1 MIPCLTDRF
10 EPVAMLNPSN
20 FRRIQISAAIQD
32 AFIRT
37 AGPHHRFGLD
47 ALPALASGV
56 QKAAILACFR
66 AGDFQGM
73 QSEASAL
80 VARFPKDG
88 KLWHWLGVACLKLD
102 LDEQADS
109 ALRRAS
115 ELLPQDANVW
125 DHLGLALCRLR
136 HYQWA
141 VACFERS
148 VAIEPASA
156 GTWGNAAKNANEMGD
171 HVAGERYAHKGLAQ
185 DPASYACHVNLAHA
199 LRGMGRAGD
208 AAQAYRQAF
217 RLLPQDFGVAS
228 SLLFCLSLDEDLAP
242 AAVFAEHVALMGRF
256 EAPFFGGVRP
266 HQNNRDAGRRLR
278 EGFVS
283 GDLCSHTVAS
293 FVHPVWAA
301 LDSAQVAVW
310 AYATSATVD
319 HMTGQLRAL
328 AEVWRDVHHL
338 SNETLA
344 EQIRT
349 DGIDVLIDL
358 SGHTRHNRLLTFA
371 RKPAPVQATWIGY
384 PNTTGLRAM
393 DYVLAD
399 RFNSPQGLYEQFY
412 VEKFARLPSS
422 GTFAPAQ
429 EAPLVNGLPALR
441 HGFVTFGSFNN
452 TSKLGD
458 QVIAVW
464 SQVLRA
470 VPGSRL
476 LMGNVSAPAL
486 AQQFTERFGRQ
497 GIAADRL
504 TFRPHMPLLDYL
516 ALHHEVD
523 LILDSWPYTGGTTT
537 NHALWMGVPVVTL
550 QGPSRSHCQS
560 AAVLGRMGLQDW
572 VTQRE
577 ADFVALAVKWANAPL
592 ALSAVRAG
600 LRERWQT
607 APLRQP
613 AKVARGLEQALRVM
627 WQRWCAGLPAADFE
641 ISA

>member
-1 MIPCLTDRF
+1 MMPCLIDQL
-10 EPVAMLNPSN
+10 ELVAPIDPSI
-20 FRRIQISAAIQD
+20 FRQKSIAA
-32 AFIRT
+32 AFRMAFGPT
-37 AGPHHRFGLD
+37 AARRHRFGLG
-47 ALPALASGV
+47 ALPTLASAP
-56 QKAAILACFR
+56 QKAALLARFEV
-66 AGDFQGM
+66 ADFQGM
-73 QSEASAL
+73 HAAASAL
-80 VARFPKDG
+80 VAMFPNDG
-88 KLWHWLGVACLKLD
+88 KVWHWLGVACLKLN
-102 LDEQADS
+102 LDEQAEP

-125 DHLGLALCRLR
+125 DHLGLVLCRLM
-136 HYQWA
+136 HHPQA
-141 VACFERS
+141 DVCFERS
-148 VAIEPASA
+148 VALDPACV

-171 HVAGERYAHKGLAQ
+171 HVAGARYARQGLAQ

-208 AAQAYRQAF
+208 AAQAYRQAL
-217 RLLPQDFGVAS
+217 RLPPHDFGVAS
-228 SLLFCLSLDEDLAP
+228 SLLVCLSLDESLAP
-242 AAVFAEHVALMGRF
+242 PAVFAEHVALMGQF
-256 EAPFFGGVRP
+256 EAPFLGGVRS
-266 HQNNRDAGRRLR
+266 HQNNRDPGRRLR
-278 EGFVS
+278 VGFVS
-283 GDLCSHTVAS
+283 GDLCSHPVAS

-301 LDSAQVAVW
+301 LNSAQVAVW
-310 AYATSATVD
+310 TYATSATVD
-319 HMTGQLRAL
+319 QMTGQLRAL
-328 AEVWRDVHHL
+328 TEVWREVHHL
-338 SNETLA
+338 SDEALA
-344 EQIRT
+344 GQIRA

-384 PNTTGLRAM
+384 PNTTGLQAM

-399 RFNSPQGLYEQFY
+399 RFNSPHGLYEQFY

-429 EAPLVNGLPALR
+429 EAPPVNGLPALR
-441 HGFVTFGSFNN
+441 NGFVTFGSFNN

-476 LMGNVSAPAL
+476 VMGNVSAPAL

-504 TFRPHMPLLDYL
+504 TFKPYMPMLDYL

-560 AAVLGRMGLQDW
+560 AAVLGRMGMQDW
-572 VTQRE
+572 VTLSE
-577 ADFVALAVKWANAPL
+577 ADFVALAVQWANAPL

-613 AKVARGLEQALRVM
+613 ATVARGLEQALRVM

>member
-1 MIPCLTDRF
+1 MIPCLTDRL
-10 EPVAMLNPSN
+10 ELAAPLDPSIS
-20 FRRIQISAAIQD
+20 RRIPIAASIPD
-32 AFIRT
+32 AFIR
-37 AGPHHRFGLD
+37 AAEQRPRFGLE
-47 ALPALASGV
+47 ALPTLASGP
-56 QKAAILACFR
+56 QKAALLERFQ

-73 QSEASAL
+73 RSEAKVL
-80 VARFPKDG
+80 VAMFPNDG
-88 KLWHWLGVACLKLD
+88 KAWHWLGVACLKLG
-102 LDEQADS
+102 LNEGAEP

-125 DHLGLALCRLR
+125 DHLGLVLCRLMQ
-136 HYQWA
+136 YQLA
-141 VACFERS
+141 AACFECS
-148 VAIEPASA
+148 VALDPACA
-156 GTWGNAAKNANEMGD
+156 GTWGNAAKNANDMGD
-171 HVAGERYAHKGLAQ
+171 HVAGARYARGGLAQ
-185 DPASYACHVNLAHA
+185 DPANYACYVNLANA
-199 LRGMGRAGD
+199 LRGMGRAGE

-217 RLLPQDFGVAS
+217 KLLPQDFGAPS
-228 SLLFCLSLDEDLAP
+228 SLLFCLSLDESLAP
-242 AAVFAEHVALMGRF
+242 ATVFAEHVALMGHF
-256 EAPFFGGVRP
+256 EAPFLERARP
-266 HQNNRDAGRRLR
+266 HQNNRDAGRRLKV
-278 EGFVS
+278 GFVS
-283 GDLCSHTVAS
+283 GDFCYHSVAS

-301 LDSAQVAVW
+301 LDSTQVALW

-328 AEVWRDVHHL
+328 TEVWREVHHL
-338 SNETLA
+338 SDEALA
-344 EQIRT
+344 EQIRA

-384 PNTTGLRAM
+384 PNTTGLQAM

-399 RFNSPQGLYEQFY
+399 RFNAPHGLYEQFY

-429 EAPLVNGLPALR
+429 DAPPVSGLPALR
-441 HGFVTFGSFNN
+441 NGFVTFGSFNN
-452 TSKLGD
+452 TGKLGD

-464 SQVLRA
+464 SQVLLA

-476 LMGNVSAPAL
+476 LMANVSAPAL

-504 TFRPHMPLLDYL
+504 TFAPHMPMRDYL
-516 ALHHEVD
+516 SLHHEVD
-523 LILDSWPYTGGTTT
+523 LILDAWPYTGGTTT

-550 QGPSRSHCQS
+550 RGPSRSHCQS
-560 AAVLGRMGLQDW
+560 AAVLGRMGMQDW
-572 VTQRE
+572 VTLSE
-577 ADFVALAVKWANAPL
+577 ADFVALAVQWANAPL

-613 AKVARGLEQALRVM
+613 ATVARGLEQALLVM

-641 ISA
+641 ISL